1 MRTDRFMLGDW
12 VLINGVPR
20 KIEALTK
27 KKVGYHIRENEC
39 HMHYARLS
47 ALVPIPLNELD
58 VINNGFIPATK
69 NRKVFIH
76 EMFGE
81 ALFIY
86 IGYNAELYLNVAN
99 DVSIFQ
105 KYSTIH
111 LTDVDELQ
119 RTLRVFGYDK
129 VANEFK
135 IQ

>member
-1 MRTDRFMLGDW
+1 MEANRFMLEDW

-47 ALVPIPLNELD
+47 ALAPIPLNELD
-58 VINNGFIPATK
+58 VINNGFTPAHK
-69 NRKVFIH
+69 NRRVFIH
-76 EMFGE
+76 EIFGE

-86 IGYNAELYLNVAN
+86 IDYNAELYLNVAN
-99 DVSIFQ
+99 DVNTFQ

-119 RTLRVFGYDK
+119 RTLRIFGYDK